1 METGVAFIDI
11 YLIPWSIR
19 ILIALGVL
27 IIGNWIAGRITRLV
41 QGLLMRARLE
51 QTLVRF
57 LTNLTQT
64 ILLVASALTAVQTLG
79 VSIASLLAI
88 IGAAGLAIG
97 LALKDSLSNF
107 AAGVMI
113 IMFRPYRVSDAITA
127 AGQSGSVE
135 EIGMFSTLLNTADNQ
150 RIIVPNSAILNGT
163 IVNYSTM
170 PTRRLDLIV
179 TIGINEEIA
188 PAIKVIQDVL
198 KAEANILEQPG
209 ASWGVDRISDKGIDL
224 YVRPWVK
231 NSDYWGVRTLLL
243 EHLNIAFNEA
253 GIESPPRPPAA
264 VILQTAQVT
273 P

>member
-1 METGVAFIDI
+1 METGVPFIDI
-11 YLIPWSIR
+11 YVIPWSIK

-27 IIGNWIAGRITRLV
+27 LIGNWIAGRLTNVLH
-41 QGLLMRARLE
+41 GLLTRARLD

-64 ILLVASALTAVQTLG
+64 VLLAASALTAVQTLG
-79 VSIASLLAI
+79 VSITSLLAI
-88 IGAAGLAIG
+88 IGAAGLAVG

-113 IMFRPYRVSDAITA
+113 IIFRPFRVSDAITA

-135 EIGMFSTLLNTADNQ
+135 EIGMFCTLLNTADNQ
-150 RIIVPNSAILNGT
+150 RIIIPNSAILSGT
-163 IVNYSTM
+163 IINYTTM

-179 TIGINEEIA
+179 TIGLNEEIA
-188 PAIKVIQDVL
+188 AALKVIEDVL
-198 KAEANILEQPG
+198 KREPNILEQPG
-209 ASWGVDRISDKGIDL
+209 VSFGVDRIIDKGIDL

-231 NSDYWGVRTLLL
+231 NTDYWGVRTSLLTNL
-243 EHLNIAFNEA
+243 KVALDAA
-253 GIESPPRPPAA
+253 DIESPPRPPAPV
-264 VILQTAQVT
+264 VIQAAAGN